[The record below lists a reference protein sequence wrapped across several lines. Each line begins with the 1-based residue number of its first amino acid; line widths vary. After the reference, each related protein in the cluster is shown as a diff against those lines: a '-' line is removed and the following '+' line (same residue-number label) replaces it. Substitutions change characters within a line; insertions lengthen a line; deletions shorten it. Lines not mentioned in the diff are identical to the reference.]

1 MGMNAR
7 QIKQTEQNEVS
18 MMQRP
23 EQDEYGCTARMV
35 FVSST
40 RDQSASMSWKADHG
54 IFFSTQSSRRIV
66 VMGLYNLSA
75 DAVNSLIA

>member
-18 MMQRP
+18 MMQRL
-23 EQDEYGCTARMV
+23 EQDEYGRTARMV

-40 RDQSASMSWKADHG
+40 QDQSASMSWKADHDTVITTDNG
-54 IFFSTQSSRRIV
+54 DGAIQFVSRC
-66 VMGLYNLSA
+66 NE
-75 DAVNSLIA
+75 